1 MQLLKMEN
9 DKLPKE
15 ICTYKIRKTYILEG
29 IYSIQHYQNNKVT
42 NISFL
47 IVHELSYYNYEKCI
61 FNNLIYI
68 YQKILINMLEH
79 FNKLPSEHRP
89 IAISAKILA
98 L

>member
-15 ICTYKIRKTYILEG
+15 ICTYKIKKN
-29 IYSIQHYQNNKVT
+29 IYSRRNLFYTALPKQWGNKHKFIRLQVC
-42 NISFL
+42 FV

-79 FNKLPSEHRP
+79 FKSYPQN
-89 IAISAKILA
+89 IDQ
-98 L
+98 